1 MRNVMKKAW
10 EIARDGVR
18 KFGGNVKEY
27 FAEALR
33 MAWTIVKSGMETV
46 QLVGTEKQVKWAE
59 DIRKELVEMYEATK
73 TAFIEKRKENGRWEK
88 DGAKHEAAMIE
99 IEKIFNNDSA
109 KFYIEKFGYAGSKE
123 YVLREM
129 ATKVCEENS
138 LSRIFS
144 TKIGMY

>member
-10 EIARDGVR
+10 EIAREGVR

-33 MAWTIVKSGMETV
+33 MAWKIVKAGMEMI
-46 QLVGTEKQVKWAE
+46 QLVGSEKQIKWAE
-59 DIRKELVEMYEATK
+59 DIRKELVGIYEESK
-73 TAFIEKRKENGRWEK
+73 KAFIERRKENGKWEK
-88 DGAKHEAAMIE
+88 DSARHEDAMAA
-99 IEKIFNNDSA
+99 IEKIFDNTES

-129 ATKVCEENS
+129 ATDICKENGLS
-138 LSRIFS
+138 LIFARR
-144 TKIGMY
+144 IGM